1 MEDNKTEEIIT
12 EMTAGEMLRQA
23 RTTGRRKREIP
34 TIAKQLCIREEFLQA
49 LEDGNYTFIPELV
62 YILGFARNYAME
74 LGLNPD
80 EIVAKI
86 KEELG
91 VVSDVAADDDD
102 KKSLPKVQ
110 KNKNSTTAT
119 SVFKR
124 AVSYVK
130 KYWKWFAGGAAV
142 LLVVIAAIVF
152 ALSGS
157 ASETDAPDTDV
168 VVVSTVTEPAFKVS
182 VRERWGVDNSKKSQV
197 ILQALRDSWIKI
209 EDARGRTEF
218 SRVLV
223 KGDIYYVP
231 ADGKFRATFGDAG
244 AIDIWVNGKLAA
256 KAGPDHER
264 KSDISLAVD
273 KLMPASA
280 SSNTADAKPDEKA
293 DVKSDTKSE

>member
-12 EMTAGEMLRQA
+12 EMTAGEMLRNA

-102 KKSLPKVQ
+102 KKSLPKTQ
-110 KNKNSTTAT
+110 KNKNNTASTGMIQRILT
-119 SVFKR
+119 
-124 AVSYVK
+124 YVK
-130 KYWKWFAGGAAV
+130 KRWMWFAGGIV
-142 LLVVIAAIVF
+142 ILLVIIAAILF
-152 ALSGS
+152 AVSGDTAES
-157 ASETDAPDTDV
+157 DVPETEAV
-168 VVVSTVTEPAFKVS
+168 VVATVNEPSFKVS
-182 VRERWGVDNSKKSQV
+182 VRERWGKENSKKSQV

-273 KLMPASA
+273 KLVPAA
-280 SSNTADAKPDEKA
+280 ADADAKTEE
-293 DVKSDTKSE
+293 KSDAKSE

>member
-12 EMTAGEMLRQA
+12 EMTAGEMLRNA

-91 VVSDVAADDDD
+91 VVSDVATDDDD
-102 KKSLPKVQ
+102 KKSLPKAQ
-110 KNKNSTTAT
+110 KNKNSVTAT
-119 SVFKR
+119 SVLKR
-124 AVSYVK
+124 ALAYVK
-130 KYWKWFAGGAAV
+130 KHWKWFAGGVAV

-157 ASETDAPDTDV
+157 AVDADVPDTDV
-168 VVVSTVTEPAFKVS
+168 AVVATVTEPAFNVS
-182 VRERWGVDNSKKSQV
+182 VRERWGKDNSKKSQV

-244 AIDIWVNGKLAA
+244 AIDIWVNGKLAN

-273 KLMPASA
+273 KLMSASA
-280 SSNTADAKPDEKA
+280 SSNTADAKSDDKA
-293 DVKSDTKSE
+293 DAKSDTKSE

>member
-12 EMTAGEMLRQA
+12 EMTAGEMLRNA

-91 VVSDVAADDDD
+91 VISDVATDDDD
-102 KKSLPKVQ
+102 KKPLPKAQ
-110 KNKNSTTAT
+110 KNKNSATPAT
-119 SVFKR
+119 SIVKH
-124 AVSYVK
+124 ALAYVK
-130 KYWKWFAGGAAV
+130 KYWMWFTGGVIV
-142 LLVVIAAIVF
+142 LLVIVGAIVF
-152 ALSGS
+152 ATSYGTV
-157 ASETDAPDTDV
+157 ETDAPDADV
-168 VVVSTVTEPAFKVS
+168 AIVATVNEPAFKVS
-182 VRERWGVDNSKKSQV
+182 VRERWGGDNSKKSQV

-231 ADGKFRATFGDAG
+231 ANGKFRATFGDAG
-244 AIDIWVNGKLAA
+244 AIDIWVNGKLAT

-273 KLMPASA
+273 KLTP
-280 SSNTADAKPDEKA
+280 ADAK
-293 DVKSDTKSE
+293 SDNMSEAKSE

>member
-1 MEDNKTEEIIT
+1 MDEVKTEEIIP
-12 EMTAGEMLRQA
+12 ELTAGEMLRNA

-86 KEELG
+86 KQELG
-91 VVSDVAADDDD
+91 VVSDC
-102 KKSLPKVQ
+102 
-110 KNKNSTTAT
+110 AT
-119 SVFKR
+119 SNEDDGLLASKAQKR
-124 AVSYVK
+124 KNASSVSGFWLRTVSFAK
-130 KYWKWFAGGAAV
+130 KYWKWLTAGAIV
-142 LLVVIAAIVF
+142 LVLMIVAIVF
-152 ALSGS
+152 AVSGTS
-157 ASETDAPDTDV
+157 SESDV
-168 VVVSTVTEPAFKVS
+168 ATADVATVATVTEPAYNVP
-182 VRERWGVDNSKKSQV
+182 VRERWGRDNSQDSKV
-197 ILQALRDSWIKI
+197 ILQAIRDSWIKV

-231 ADGKFRATFGDAG
+231 ADGKFSATFGDAG
-244 AIDIWVNGKLAA
+244 GIDIWVDGKLAP

-264 KSDISLAVD
+264 KSDISLAPE
-273 KLMPASA
+273 KLMP
-280 SSNTADAKPDEKA
+280 TGG
-293 DVKSDTKSE
+293 TKTPETK

>member
-12 EMTAGEMLRQA
+12 EMTAGEMLRNA

-91 VVSDVAADDDD
+91 VVSDIATDDDD
-102 KKSLPKVQ
+102 KKSLPKAQ

-119 SVFKR
+119 SILKR
-124 AVSYVK
+124 ALSYVK
-130 KYWKWFAGGAAV
+130 KHWMWFAGGVAI
-142 LLVVIAAIVF
+142 LLVIIAAIVF
-152 ALSGS
+152 AVSGG
-157 ASETDAPDTDV
+157 ASESDMPETDTV
-168 VVVSTVTEPAFKVS
+168 VVATVNEPAFKVS
-182 VRERWGVDNSKKSQV
+182 VRERWGKENSKKSQV

-273 KLMPASA
+273 KLVPAEAKSDDK
-280 SSNTADAKPDEKA
+280 ADA
-293 DVKSDTKSE
+293 KSDTKSE